1 MVLPLRH
8 DNKKN
13 AMLLNKILMQVPT
26 ATPDTAAANKIKE
39 ATNAVTS
46 QVDSLANQLH
56 PDSIAAMT
64 PEKIVDKFKYLDLGS
79 LVTSLSSQLVS
90 LALRILAAVVIFYLG
105 KFVINKIYS
114 VVRAIMV
121 AKGLDRS
128 LTSFVLSFIK
138 ITLLFLLIITVIGV
152 LGIETS
158 SFIAIFASAGVAIGM
173 ALSGT
178 LQNFAGGVLILLLKP
193 YKVGDYIEQ
202 GELKGTVKEIQ
213 IFHTVINTYNNDRI
227 VIPNGGLS
235 TSSLKNFSAEPYHR
249 VEWRVGITYGDDI
262 DVARKV
268 LLGILAADE
277 RIVHTDADVKET
289 EQPQEAAPSTE
300 QHENLPWWKRLFH
313 WHRQRV
319 EQWNETQEAQLAA
332 LVPKPN
338 YAPSVNI
345 ESLDESQVT
354 LIVRAWTEIA
364 NYWQVL
370 YDVNEC
376 IYKQLPQH
384 GVRFPFP
391 QLDIHLQQGDS
402 NLDKS

>member
-1 MVLPLRH
+1 MPV
-8 DNKKN
+8 
-13 AMLLNKILMQVPT
+13 A
-26 ATPDTAAANKIKE
+26 APDTAAANKIKE
-39 ATNAVTS
+39 ATDVVTA

-64 PEKIVDKFKYLDLGS
+64 PEKIVDKFKYLDVGN

-90 LALRILAAVVIFYLG
+90 LALRIVAAILIFYIG
-105 KFVINKIYS
+105 KFIINKIYS

-121 AKGLDRS
+121 RKGFERS
-128 LTSFVLSFIK
+128 LTSFLLSFIR
-138 ITLLFLLIITVIGV
+138 ITLLFLRIITVIGV

-193 YKVGDYIEQ
+193 YKVGDYIEF

-213 IFHTVINTYNNDRI
+213 IFHTIINTYNNDRI
-227 VIPNGGLS
+227 VIPNGGLA

-249 VEWRVGITYGDDI
+249 LEWRVGISYGDNVDI
-262 DVARKV
+262 ARKV
-268 LLGILAADE
+268 ALDILAADG

-289 EQPQEAAPSTE
+289 EQQQEAAPQPRQDE
-300 QHENLPWWKRLFH
+300 KQPWWKRLFH
-313 WHRQRV
+313 WHKRRV
-319 EQWNETQEAQLAA
+319 EQWSENQEAQLAA

-338 YAPSVNI
+338 YKPSVNV

-364 NYWQVL
+364 HYWNVL
-370 YDVNEC
+370 YDVNEQ
-376 IYKQLPQH
+376 IYKQFPQH
-384 GVRFPFP
+384 GIHFPFP
-391 QLDIHLQQGDS
+391 QMDVHV
-402 NLDKS
+402 NN

>member
-1 MVLPLRH
+1 
-8 DNKKN
+8 
-13 AMLLNKILMQVPT
+13 MLLNKILMQVPV
-26 ATPDTAAANKIKE
+26 ATPDSTAANKIKE
-39 ATNAVTS
+39 ATNVVTS
-46 QVDSLANQLH
+46 HVDSLASQLH
-56 PDSIAAMT
+56 PDSIAALT
-64 PEKIVDKFKYLDLGS
+64 PEKLANRFKYLDLGS
-79 LVTSLSSQLVS
+79 LATSLSSQLIS
-90 LALRILAAVVIFYLG
+90 LALRILAAILIFYLG
-105 KFVINKIYS
+105 KFIINKIYS

-193 YKVGDYIEQ
+193 YKVGDYIEF

-227 VIPNGGLS
+227 VIPNGGLA

-249 VEWRVGITYGDDI
+249 VEWRVGISYGDDV

-268 LLGILAADE
+268 VLDIIAADE

-289 EQPQEAAPSTE
+289 EQPQETSTQTDQQE
-300 QHENLPWWKRLFH
+300 KQPWWKRIFH

-319 EQWNETQEAQLAA
+319 EQWSETQEAQLAA
-332 LVPKPN
+332 LIPKPN
-338 YAPSVNI
+338 YTPNVNV

-364 NYWQVL
+364 NYWPVL
-370 YDVNEC
+370 YDVNER
-376 IYKQLPQH
+376 IYKQLPKH
-384 GVRFPFP
+384 GIHFPFP
-391 QLDIHLQQGDS
+391 QLDVHVE
-402 NLDKS
+402 KR

>member
-1 MVLPLRH
+1 
-8 DNKKN
+8 
-13 AMLLNKILMQVPT
+13 MLLNKILMQVPV
-26 ATPDTAAANKIKE
+26 ATPDSTAANKIKE
-39 ATNAVTS
+39 ATNVVTS
-46 QVDSLANQLH
+46 HVDSLASQLH
-56 PDSIAAMT
+56 PDSIAALT
-64 PEKIVDKFKYLDLGS
+64 PEKLANRFKYLDLGS
-79 LVTSLSSQLVS
+79 LATSLSSQLIS
-90 LALRILAAVVIFYLG
+90 LALRILAAILIFYLG
-105 KFVINKIYS
+105 KFIINKIYS

-193 YKVGDYIEQ
+193 YKVGDYIEF

-227 VIPNGGLS
+227 VIPNGGLA

-249 VEWRVGITYGDDI
+249 VEWRVGISYGDDV

-268 LLGILAADE
+268 VLDIIAADE

-289 EQPQEAAPSTE
+289 EQPQETSTQTDQQE
-300 QHENLPWWKRLFH
+300 KQPWWKRIFH
-313 WHRQRV
+313 WHRKRV
-319 EQWNETQEAQLAA
+319 EQWSETQEAQLAA
-332 LVPKPN
+332 LIPKPN
-338 YAPSVNI
+338 YTPNVNV

-364 NYWQVL
+364 NYWPVL
-370 YDVNEC
+370 YDVNER
-376 IYKQLPQH
+376 IYKQLPKH
-384 GVRFPFP
+384 GIHFPFP
-391 QLDIHLQQGDS
+391 QLDVHVE
-402 NLDKS
+402 KS

>member
-1 MVLPLRH
+1 M
-8 DNKKN
+8 
-13 AMLLNKILMQVPT
+13 LNKILMQIPV
-26 ATPDTAAANKIKE
+26 AAPDTVAAKKIKE
-39 ATNAVTS
+39 ATNVVTS
-46 QVDSLANQLH
+46 QVDSLATKLH

-64 PEKIVDKFKYLDLGS
+64 PGKLVDHFKYLDLGS

-90 LALRILAAVVIFYLG
+90 LALRILAAILIFYVG
-105 KFVINKIYS
+105 KFIINKIHN

-121 AKGLDRS
+121 AKGFDRS
-128 LTSFVLSFIK
+128 LTSFLLSFIR

-202 GELKGTVKEIQ
+202 GDLKGTVKEIQ
-213 IFHTVINTYNNDRI
+213 IFNTVINTYNNDRI
-227 VIPNGGLS
+227 VIPNGGLA

-249 VEWRVGITYGDDI
+249 VEWRVGISYGDDV

-268 LLGILAADE
+268 ALDILTADE

-289 EQPQEAAPSTE
+289 EQPVEEKPQEEEKAD
-300 QHENLPWWKRLFH
+300 PWWKRLFH
-313 WHRQRV
+313 WHRRRA
-319 EQWNETQEAQLAA
+319 EELREEHEAKLAA
-332 LVPKPN
+332 LLPKPN
-338 YAPSVNI
+338 YTPSVNV

-364 NYWQVL
+364 NYWGVL
-370 YDVNEC
+370 YDVNEQL
-376 IYKQLPQH
+376 YKQLPQH
-384 GVRFPFP
+384 GIRFPFP
-391 QLDIHLQQGDS
+391 QMDVHVNS
-402 NLDKS
+402 